1 MHGIAPGANFGAT
14 MTPQI
19 STLPKDAV
27 ARWARILL
35 DYSLE
40 VQAGD
45 VVGIFAT
52 PLAGDLILALHNGI
66 LERGAWPA
74 LRLTI
79 AGQPQGFYTH
89 MTGNTL
95 RQITSFERAETRR
108 ITKRL
113 VIHSA
118 FDSHETQ
125 QVPPAIL
132 AAFMKSRA
140 PLRKIWHKRRWVLT
154 LYPTP
159 TYATDA
165 GMSLA
170 AFQKF
175 VIHAVCADQADPI
188 AAWKRIAQRQA
199 KLIDWLD
206 GADRIRIRGEDTDLS
221 LSVRGRKFINCRG
234 LTNMPDGEVFTAPVE
249 TSANGWI
256 RYSYPVCYMGSEVE
270 DVRLKLKEGRIIK
283 AQAVRGSTLLNAVLN
298 MDPGARYLGEF
309 AIATNYAVDR
319 FIKNILFDEKIGGT
333 VHLAAGSGG
342 KNKSALHWDMIC
354 DLRQGGEVTVDG
366 DVILKDGKLLV

>member
-1 MHGIAPGANFGAT
+1 MLN
-14 MTPQI
+14 

-27 ARWARILL
+27 ARWARLLL

-40 VQAGD
+40 VQPGD

-66 LERGAWPA
+66 LARGAWPA
-74 LRLTI
+74 LRLTL
-79 AGQPQGFYTH
+79 AGQPHGLYTH
-89 MTGNTL
+89 ITDDNL
-95 RQITSFERAETRR
+95 KQATSFERADAKH

-118 FDSHETQ
+118 FDSRETKH
-125 QVPPAIL
+125 VPPERL
-132 AAFMKSRA
+132 ATFMKSRA
-140 PLRKIWHKRRWVLT
+140 PLRKIWHKRSWVLT

-159 TYATDA
+159 SYAKDA
-165 GMSLA
+165 GMSLE
-170 AFQKF
+170 AFQTF
-175 VIHAVCADQADPI
+175 VLRAVCADKRDPI
-188 AAWKRIAQRQA
+188 SHWRRIARRQA
-199 KLIDWLD
+199 KLIEWLD
-206 GADRIRIRGEDTDLS
+206 GADRIRIQGEDTDLT
-221 LSVRGRKFINCRG
+221 LSVRGRKFVNCRG
-234 LTNMPDGEVFTAPVE
+234 LTNMPDGEVFTAPLE

-270 DVRLKLKEGRIIK
+270 DVRLKLRDGRIVE
-283 AQAVRGSTLLNAVLN
+283 AQAARGSALLNAVLN
-298 MDPGARYLGEF
+298 MDLGARYLGEF

-342 KNKSALHWDMIC
+342 RNKSALHWDMIC

-366 DVILKDGKLLV
+366 DLLLKDGKLRV